1 MELVDACIS
10 DLSPNNNE
18 VYRCIQIG
26 MLCVQDLASRRPKMS
41 EVVLFLESKAITL
54 PLPMQPLITSI
65 KRTVN
70 RESPKNVGVDD
81 SNDLTITMVEGR

>member
-1 MELVDACIS
+1 
-10 DLSPNNNE
+10 
-18 VYRCIQIG
+18 

-41 EVVLFLESKAITL
+41 EVVLMLESKAITL

-65 KRTVN
+65 KRNVN
-70 RESPKNVGVDD
+70 RESPKNGVND

>member
-1 MELVDACIS
+1 
-10 DLSPNNNE
+10 
-18 VYRCIQIG
+18 

-41 EVVLFLESKAITL
+41 EVVLMLESKAITL

-70 RESPKNVGVDD
+70 RESPKNGVDD
-81 SNDLTITMVEGR
+81 SNDVTITMVEGR

>member
-1 MELVDACIS
+1 LT
-10 DLSPNNNE
+10 PNNDVIN
-18 VYRCIQIG
+18 RCIQIG

-41 EVVLFLESKAITL
+41 EVVLMLESKAITL

-70 RESPKNVGVDD
+70 RESPKNGVDD
-81 SNDLTITMVEGR
+81 SNDVTITMVEGR